1 MGQTCCIYCRISED
15 REGAGLGVGDQEHD
29 CRELADQL
37 GLEVV
42 AVFSDNDVSAYS
54 SKPRPGYEDMLRLIA
69 TGKVSA
75 VLAWH
80 SDRLHRSPL
89 ELEHYIS
96 ATQDIPTHTVKAGK
110 LDLATPHG
118 RLVARQLGALAR
130 YESEHKAERVARAY
144 ERRVLNGGF
153 GGGPRRFGFEPDGI
167 TIRPT
172 EAAEIVKAAGAV
184 LTGQSLSSIVRDWNA
199 RGIKTPHGNPWTN
212 MHLVSMLK
220 RPRNAGIL
228 VFHGQEAG
236 KAPWEPILAEAQWR
250 EVVSIL
256 SDPARRTHVTSNR
269 ISELGS
275 GLYVC
280 GLCAAKLRVGTS
292 GNGSKVR
299 CYRCPDHNH
308 LTQAQ
313 QPLDEFVEWAIIAK
327 LSEPD
332 AISLLTRSAE
342 PDLSGVYTE
351 RQVVTG
357 RLEELGAMF
366 AAGDIDGISFKRA
379 NADLRAKLAALDAR
393 IQASESR
400 SPLSAMAGAE
410 DVAARWAE
418 LDLSVRRGILDT
430 LMVVTVGPARYRG
443 GRFDQDRVSIT
454 SPDGTPWGAAE

>member
-1 MGQTCCIYCRISED
+1 MGETCAIYTRISED
-15 REGAGLGVGDQEHD
+15 REGAGLGVADQEHD
-29 CRELADQL
+29 CRELAGQL

-42 AVFSDNDVSAYS
+42 AVFQDNDRSAYS
-54 SKPRPGYEDMLRLIA
+54 RKPRPGYEDMLRLIG

-80 SDRLHRSPL
+80 TDRLHRHPR
-89 ELEHYIS
+89 ELEDYID
-96 ATQDIPTHTVKAGK
+96 ACQVHGVITRTVKAGD
-110 LDLATPHG
+110 LDLATAHG
-118 RLVARQLGALAR
+118 QLVARQLGALAR
-130 YESEHKAERVARAY
+130 YESQHKAERVARAY

-153 GGGPRRFGFEPDGI
+153 AGGPRRFGFEPDGI
-167 TIRPT
+167 TIRPA

-199 RGIKTPHGNPWTN
+199 RGIKTPHGHDWSN

-228 VFHGQEAG
+228 VYHGQETG

-256 SDPARRTHVTSNR
+256 SDPARRNHVTSNR

-280 GLCAAKLRVGTS
+280 GLCGARLRIGTS
-292 GNGSKVR
+292 GTGSKVR
-299 CYRCPDHNH
+299 NYRCPDFAH

-313 QPLDEFVEWAIIAK
+313 VPLDEFIEQIIVAR

-332 AISLLTRSAE
+332 AISLFAQSSA
-342 PDLSGVYTE
+342 PDLSEVYTE
-351 RQVVTG
+351 RRVVTG
-357 RLEELGAMF
+357 RLEELGSMF

-379 NADLRAKLAALDAR
+379 TVDFRAKLAALDAR

-400 SPLSAMAGAE
+400 SPLSAMADAE
-410 DVAARWAE
+410 DVAARWTE
-418 LDLSVRRGILDT
+418 LDLSQRRGILDA
-430 LMVVTVGPARYRG
+430 LMTVTIGRARYRG
-443 GRFDQDRVSIT
+443 GRFDPGRISIEWK
-454 SPDGTPWGAAE
+454 TP

>member
-15 REGAGLGVGDQEHD
+15 REGAGLGVADQEDD
-29 CRELADQL
+29 CRELAGQL
-37 GLEVV
+37 DLEVV
-42 AVFSDNDVSAYS
+42 AVFTDNDRSAYS
-54 SKPRPGYEDMLRLIA
+54 SKPRPGYEEMLRLINA
-69 TGKVSA
+69 GKVTA

-80 SDRLHRSPL
+80 TDRLHRSPI
-89 ELEHYIS
+89 ELEQYINV
-96 ATQDIPTHTVKAGK
+96 TQDIPTYTVKAGK
-110 LDLATPHG
+110 IDLATPHG

-167 TIRPT
+167 TIRPA

-199 RGIKTPHGNPWTN
+199 RGIKTPHGNCWTN

-280 GLCAAKLRVGTS
+280 GLCGAKLRVGTS

-313 QPLDEFVEWAIIAK
+313 APLDEFVEWRIVTR
-327 LSEPD
+327 LLEPD
-332 AISLLTRSAE
+332 AIRLFAESDE
-342 PDLSGVYTE
+342 PDLSETYTE

-357 RLEELGAMF
+357 RLEDLGAMF

-379 NADLRAKLAALDAR
+379 TVDLRAKLAALQAR

-400 SPLSAMAGAE
+400 SPVSVMADAE
-410 DVAARWAE
+410 DVADRWAE
-418 LDLSVRRGILDT
+418 LDLSQQRGILDF
-430 LMVVTVGPARYRG
+430 LMTVTIGPARYRG
-443 GRFDQDRVSIT
+443 GRFDSGRVTIE
-454 SPDGTPWGAAE
+454 WRHE